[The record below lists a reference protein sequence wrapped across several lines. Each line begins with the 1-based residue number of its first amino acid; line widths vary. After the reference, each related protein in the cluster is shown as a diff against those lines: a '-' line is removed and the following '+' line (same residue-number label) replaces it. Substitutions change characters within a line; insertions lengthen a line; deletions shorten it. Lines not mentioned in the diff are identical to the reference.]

1 MTRKA
6 CDCSR
11 SCFRHRTPGVAAA
24 SGNSSGDS
32 SSNNLQL
39 ACTHTRADYFCYFVH
54 TDLLR
59 SIAAVPYT
67 NACMAHRK
75 KHAPPC
81 WLVASFPRPP
91 SPFPPLLVQA
101 VLSSLARAPRALSA
115 CVSSTPSTGEV
126 HGDVRSS
133 DGAPKHSSR
142 GCELLQSAYP
152 RCAAKYSVCG
162 GAAGAET
169 PLLLGAFSAQMSR
182 EFV

>member
-6 CDCSR
+6 CHCSR

-24 SGNSSGDS
+24 SGNSSSDS

-39 ACTHTRADYFCYFVH
+39 YSLYIHACRLFMLFVH
-54 TDLLR
+54 TDLLQ
-59 SIAAVPYT
+59 SIAAVSLHQRVCGTPQET
-67 NACMAHRK
+67 RSSVLACR
-75 KHAPPC
+75 
-81 WLVASFPRPP
+81 LFPP

-101 VLSSLARAPRALSA
+101 VLSSLARAPRAPSA

-169 PLLLGAFSAQMSR
+169 PLLLGAFSA
-182 EFV
+182 